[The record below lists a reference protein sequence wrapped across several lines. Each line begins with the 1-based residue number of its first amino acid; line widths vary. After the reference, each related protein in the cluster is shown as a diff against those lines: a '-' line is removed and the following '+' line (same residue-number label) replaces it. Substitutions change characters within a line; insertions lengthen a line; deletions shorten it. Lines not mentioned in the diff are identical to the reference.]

1 MSYYHY
7 VRIDVL
13 RSDSALH
20 VKTLKHVCRRHGINR
35 WPHRSVVAQNP
46 IPVAIAQD
54 EQLNAAQS
62 HSDGAT
68 DGNSS
73 SRSEEQAK
81 NQKGGQMGLEDK
93 LGCGLHRACQYFD
106 AIRSRCACRVS

>member
-7 VRIDVL
+7 VQIDVL

-35 WPHRSVVAQNP
+35 WPHRSVAAHNP
-46 IPVAIAQD
+46 IAVAIAHD
-54 EQLNAAQS
+54 EPENAAQS
-62 HSDGAT
+62 PSDGAN

-73 SRSEEQAK
+73 SDSEEQAN
-81 NQKGGQMGLEDK
+81 NQKGAQMGDDDK
-93 LGCGLHRACQYFD
+93 LGCGLH
-106 AIRSRCACRVS
+106 